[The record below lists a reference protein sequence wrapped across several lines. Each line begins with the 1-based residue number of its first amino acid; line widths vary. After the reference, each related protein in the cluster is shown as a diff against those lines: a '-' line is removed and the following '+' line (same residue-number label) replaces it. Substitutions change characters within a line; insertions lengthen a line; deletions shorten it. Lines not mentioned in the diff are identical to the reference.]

1 MQVSK
6 LRDFN
11 YTNDRLIVADMDHRD
26 KSYIFTMQN
35 KINELV
41 EELNSVNTKLINL
54 IKRVD
59 SNKLKEEK
67 EEADAASSDEHES
80 APQKD
85 KTVVHQQK

>member
-11 YTNDRLIVADMDHRD
+11 YTNDRLIVADMDNRD
-26 KSYIFTMQN
+26 KSYVFTMQN

-54 IKRVD
+54 TKRFE
-59 SNKLKEEK
+59 SGKLKEEK
-67 EEADAASSDEHES
+67 EEADATSYDEHES
-80 APQKD
+80 APRKD
-85 KTVVHQQK
+85 KTEIYQKK